1 MKNEAVKTDDLAE
14 AFASI
19 VGSGYVLTDEPM
31 DRHTSM
37 RVGGPADYFIV
48 PGSAEELRKV
58 LELSDK
64 AEMPVF
70 VMGNGSNLL
79 VSDDG
84 VRGAVV
90 RIGKRMSG
98 ISVEGETVRAEAGIL
113 LSALAAAALEHELS
127 GLEFAGGI
135 PGSLGGACVM
145 NAGAYGGEMKD
156 VLKRVT
162 CLDENHAVVTLEAE
176 ELCLGYRSSIFMKRP
191 MVAVS
196 AELELKRGNRDQM
209 IAVMDDFRERRQS
222 KQPLELPSAG
232 STFKRPVGYFAG
244 KLIMDAGLSGYRIG
258 GAKVSEKHCGFIVND
273 GDACAADV
281 LALIRHVRK
290 TVAEQFGVQLEPEVR
305 LVGSF
310 REEDSCGL

>member
-1 MKNEAVKTDDLAE
+1 MKNEAVKTGDLAE

-145 NAGAYGGEMKD
+145 NADRKS
-156 VLKRVT
+156 
-162 CLDENHAVVTLEAE
+162 VV
-176 ELCLGYRSSIFMKRP
+176 
-191 MVAVS
+191 
-196 AELELKRGNRDQM
+196 
-209 IAVMDDFRERRQS
+209 
-222 KQPLELPSAG
+222 
-232 STFKRPVGYFAG
+232 
-244 KLIMDAGLSGYRIG
+244 
-258 GAKVSEKHCGFIVND
+258 
-273 GDACAADV
+273 
-281 LALIRHVRK
+281 
-290 TVAEQFGVQLEPEVR
+290 
-305 LVGSF
+305 
-310 REEDSCGL
+310 